1 MLLSDF
7 DYELP
12 EERIAQTPIEPRN
25 ASRLM
30 VLDPVKKTIGHDHFY
45 NLKQYVEPG
54 DTLIFNDTRV
64 MPARLIGHR
73 DQTGGKVEVFLLRRL
88 DADHWETL
96 VKPGKKAQV
105 GNVINFSDEL
115 SCVVTE
121 HTEFG
126 GRIVEFRYEGI
137 FEEIL
142 DRLGET
148 PLPPYIH
155 EKLEDK
161 ERYQTVYN
169 REEGSAAAPTA
180 GLHFTKEQM
189 KELEA
194 MGVHLGFV
202 TLHVGLGT
210 FRPVNVKHIEE
221 HEMHKEFYHISEETA
236 KLIMD
241 TKKAGHRV
249 IAVGTTSIR
258 TLESAATAPGE
269 IAGKSGWTGIFIYPG
284 YQFKIVDA
292 LITNF
297 HLPKSTLIML
307 ISAFAGRKF
316 VLQAY
321 ETAVA
326 MKYRFF
332 SFGDAMYICAQQP
345 QAERERELAELAA
358 LHRAKGEA

>member
-1 MLLSDF
+1 MLLLSDF
-7 DYELP
+7 DYDLP
-12 EERIAQTPIEPRN
+12 EERIAQVPIEPRN

-30 VLDPVKKTIGHDHFY
+30 VLDPVEKTIEHKHFY
-45 NLKQYVEPG
+45 DLKEYLEPG

-88 DADHWETL
+88 DATHWETL
-96 VKPGKKAQV
+96 VKPGKKAKP

-115 SCVVTE
+115 SCTVTD
-121 HTEFG
+121 HTDFG
-126 GRIVEFRYEGI
+126 GRIVEFKFDGV

-189 KELEA
+189 QELKD
-194 MGVHLGFV
+194 MGVNLGFV

-210 FRPVNVKHIEE
+210 FRPVNCEDIEKHD
-221 HEMHKEFYHISEETA
+221 MHKEFYRISDETA
-236 KLIMD
+236 KLILD

-258 TLESAATAPGE
+258 TLESAATGKNE
-269 IAGKSGWTGIFIYPG
+269 ISGKSGWT
-284 YQFKIVDA
+284 
-292 LITNF
+292 
-297 HLPKSTLIML
+297 
-307 ISAFAGRKF
+307 
-316 VLQAY
+316 
-321 ETAVA
+321 
-326 MKYRFF
+326 
-332 SFGDAMYICAQQP
+332 
-345 QAERERELAELAA
+345 
-358 LHRAKGEA
+358 

>member
-7 DYELP
+7 DYDLP
-12 EERIAQTPIEPRN
+12 EERIAQTPVEPRN

-30 VLDPVKKTIGHDHFY
+30 VLNPQDKSIQHKHFY
-45 NLKQYVEPG
+45 DLKEFLVPG

-64 MPARLIGHR
+64 LPARLIGHR
-73 DQTGGKVEVFLLRRL
+73 AQTGGKVEVFLLRRL
-88 DADHWETL
+88 DATHWETL
-96 VKPGKKAQV
+96 VKPGKKARP
-105 GNVINFSDEL
+105 GHEIEFSEEL
-115 SCVVTE
+115 SCVVTD
-121 HTEFG
+121 HTDFG
-126 GRIVEFRYEGI
+126 GRIVEFKFDGV

-189 KELEA
+189 QELKD
-194 MGVHLGFV
+194 MGVNLGFV

-210 FRPVNVKHIEE
+210 FRPVTTEKIEE
-221 HEMHKEFYHISEETA
+221 HDMHKEYYSIPQETA
-236 KLIMD
+236 DLIKA
-241 TKKAGHRV
+241 TKAAGHRV

-258 TLESAATAPGE
+258 TLESAATAKNE
-269 IAGKSGWTGIFIYPG
+269 IAGKSGWTQIFIYPG
-284 YQFKIVDA
+284 YEFKIVDA
-292 LITNF
+292 IVTNF

-316 VLQAY
+316 ILEAYRQAV
-321 ETAVA
+321 ED
-326 MKYRFF
+326 KYRFF
-332 SFGDAMYICAQQP
+332 SFGDAMFIQTQQTKEDL
-345 QAERERELAELAA
+345 ASDLVELGVS
-358 LHRAKGEA
+358 HN

>member
-7 DYELP
+7 DYDLP

-30 VLDPVKKTIGHDHFY
+30 VLNPQDKSIQHKHFY
-45 NLKQYVEPG
+45 DLKEFLVPG

-64 MPARLIGHR
+64 LPARLIGHR
-73 DQTGGKVEVFLLRRL
+73 AQTGGKVEVFLLRRI
-88 DADHWETL
+88 DATHWESL
-96 VKPGKKAQV
+96 VKPGKKARP
-105 GNVINFSDEL
+105 GNEIEFSEEL
-115 SCVVTE
+115 SCVVTD
-121 HTEFG
+121 HTDFG
-126 GRIVEFRYEGI
+126 GRIVEFKFDGI

-189 KELEA
+189 QELKD
-194 MGVHLGFV
+194 MGINLGFV

-210 FRPVNVKHIEE
+210 FRPVSTEKIEE
-221 HEMHKEFYHISEETA
+221 HEMHKEYYSIPQETA
-236 KLIMD
+236 DLIKQ
-241 TKKAGHRV
+241 TKEAGHRV

-258 TLESAATAPGE
+258 TLESAATAKNE
-269 IAGKSGWTGIFIYPG
+269 IAGKSGWTQIFIYPG
-284 YQFKIVDA
+284 YDFKIVDA
-292 LITNF
+292 IITNF

-307 ISAFAGRKF
+307 ISAFANRKF
-316 VLQAY
+316 VLEAY
-321 ETAVA
+321 KTAVED
-326 MKYRFF
+326 KYRFF
-332 SFGDAMYICAQQP
+332 SFGDAMFISGP
-345 QAERERELAELAA
+345 QTEADRERDVAEL
-358 LHRAKGEA
+358 REK

>member
-1 MLLSDF
+1 MLLLSDF

-12 EERIAQTPIEPRN
+12 EERIAQVPIEPRN

-30 VLDPVKKTIGHDHFY
+30 VLDPVKKTILHRHFY
-45 NLKQYVEPG
+45 DLKEFLVPG

-73 DQTGGKVEVFLLRRL
+73 ENTGGKVEVFLLRRL
-88 DADHWETL
+88 DATHWETL
-96 VKPGKKAQV
+96 VKPGKKARP
-105 GNVINFSDEL
+105 GNCIVFSEEL
-115 SCVVTE
+115 RCTITD
-121 HTEFG
+121 HTDFG
-126 GRIVEFRYEGI
+126 GRIVAFQFDGV

-189 KELEA
+189 QELRE
-194 MGVHLGFV
+194 MGVNLGFV

-210 FRPVNVKHIEE
+210 FRPVNVENIKQ
-221 HEMHKEFYHISEETA
+221 HEMHKEFYRISEETA
-236 KLIMD
+236 KLVMD
-241 TKKAGHRV
+241 TKRAGHRV

-258 TLESAATAPGE
+258 TLESAALAPGKIE
-269 IAGKSGWTGIFIYPG
+269 GRSGWTEIFIYPG
-284 YQFKIVDA
+284 YDFKIVDA

-307 ISAFAGRKF
+307 ISAFGGRKF
-316 VLQAY
+316 ILDAY
-321 ETAVA
+321 RTAL
-326 MKYRFF
+326 KENYRFF
-332 SFGDAMYICAQQP
+332 SFGDAMFLSGHQP
-345 QAERERELAELAA
+345 QEERDREIAEL
-358 LHRAKGEA
+358 EASHQTEES

>member
-1 MLLSDF
+1 MLLLSDF
-7 DYELP
+7 DYDLP

-30 VLDPVKKTIGHDHFY
+30 VLDPVEKTIDHRHFY
-45 NLKQYVEPG
+45 DLKEFLEPG

-73 DQTGGKVEVFLLRRL
+73 DQTGGKVEVFLLRRI
-88 DADHWETL
+88 DGTHWETL
-96 VKPGKKAQV
+96 VKPGKKAKP
-105 GNVINFSDEL
+105 GNIIRFSDEL
-115 SCVVTE
+115 SCEVTD
-121 HTEFG
+121 HTDFG
-126 GRIVEFRYEGI
+126 GRIVEFRFDGI

-155 EKLEDK
+155 ERLEDK

-189 KELEA
+189 QELKER
-194 MGVHLGFV
+194 GVNLGFV

-210 FRPVNVKHIEE
+210 FRPVNVEDIEQ
-221 HEMHKEFYHISEETA
+221 HDMHKEFYRISDETA
-236 KLIMD
+236 KLVMD
-241 TKKAGHRV
+241 TKAAGHRV

-258 TLESAATAPGE
+258 TLESAATAKGQ
-269 IAGKSGWTGIFIYPG
+269 IAGKSGWTEIFIYPG
-284 YQFKIVDA
+284 YDFKIVDGI
-292 LITNF
+292 ITNF

-307 ISAFAGRKF
+307 ISAFAGRNF

-321 ETAVA
+321 KTAVE

-332 SFGDAMYICAQQP
+332 SFGDAMYLSAP
-345 QAERERELAELAA
+345 QDKDERDQELAELERSHPDA
-358 LHRAKGEA
+358 